1 MIVDHGVLPG
11 LVRATSVNASRA
23 KRAMMSHYQTYYE
36 ERAKALDS
44 IIEKFKQPTTFEEF
58 VGSVYSPSQ
67 LGTIIQGSTMRSAGH
82 STASVSNSNHSRSDM
97 SAVLLDGMGPST
109 GIASGW
115 DEGRPRAHTEHELR
129 TRITSTGD
137 LETGGHQ
144 PLGRT
149 GETYSSV
156 YRIFKYLFGYI
167 IQIFEYYYWE
177 FSFRRCS
184 FLYLP

>member
-11 LVRATSVNASRA
+11 LVRATAVNASRA

-82 STASVSNSNHSRSDM
+82 STASVSNSNHSKSDM
-97 SAVLLDGMGPST
+97 SAVLLDGVGPSAGLT
-109 GIASGW
+109 SGW
-115 DEGRPRAHTEHELR
+115 DEARPRAHTEHELR
-129 TRITSTGD
+129 TRITSSGGD
-137 LETGGHQ
+137 LELGGHQHQ

-149 GETYSSV
+149 GIKTILILV
-156 YRIFKYLFGYI
+156 
-167 IQIFEYYYWE
+167 
-177 FSFRRCS
+177 
-184 FLYLP
+184 

>member
-11 LVRATSVNASRA
+11 LVRATAVNASRA

-156 YRIFKYLFGYI
+156 YRIFEYLFGYS

-177 FSFRRCS
+177 FSFRRC
-184 FLYLP
+184 

>member
-11 LVRATSVNASRA
+11 LVRATAINASRA

-67 LGTIIQGSTMRSAGH
+67 LGIIIQGSTMRSTGH

-97 SAVLLDGMGPST
+97 SAVLLDGMVSGPHI
-109 GIASGW
+109 GGVAW

-129 TRITSTGD
+129 SRITSTGES
-137 LETGGHQ
+137 ETGVHQ

-149 GETYSSV
+149 GN
-156 YRIFKYLFGYI
+156 
-167 IQIFEYYYWE
+167 
-177 FSFRRCS
+177 
-184 FLYLP
+184 

>member
-11 LVRATSVNASRA
+11 LVRATAVNASRA

-115 DEGRPRAHTEHELR
+115 EEGRPRAHTEHELR
-129 TRITSTGD
+129 SRITSTGD

-149 GETYSSV
+149 GANIFTHNVQSCSFTSSTHYLCTFANYSSV
-156 YRIFKYLFGYI
+156 WLNVGVR
-167 IQIFEYYYWE
+167 E
-177 FSFRRCS
+177 F
-184 FLYLP
+184 

>member
-1 MIVDHGVLPG
+1 MG
-11 LVRATSVNASRA
+11 
-23 KRAMMSHYQTYYE
+23 
-36 ERAKALDS
+36 DS

-97 SAVLLDGMGPST
+97 SAVLLDGMGPGNT
-109 GIASGW
+109 SGW
-115 DEGRPRAHTEHELR
+115 EEGRPRAHTEHELR
-129 TRITSTGD
+129 SRITSTGD

-149 GETYSSV
+149 VTALPGESHNSHQALRSRVSV
-156 YRIFKYLFGYI
+156 VPGGAPVFAN
-167 IQIFEYYYWE
+167 
-177 FSFRRCS
+177 
-184 FLYLP
+184 